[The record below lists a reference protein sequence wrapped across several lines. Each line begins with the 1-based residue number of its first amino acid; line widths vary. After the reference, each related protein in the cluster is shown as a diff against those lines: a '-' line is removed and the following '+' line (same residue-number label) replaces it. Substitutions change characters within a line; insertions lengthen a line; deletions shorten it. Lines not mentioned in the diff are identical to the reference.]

1 MKEAWL
7 FPSSVILRQLCSAV
21 DDPLALP
28 PVVMVAAHP
37 DDEVIGAGSRLAR
50 LGGSVMLIYL
60 TNGAPGDLGDAR
72 ANGYHTREDY
82 AAARRRE
89 LACALS
95 LAGIAMDQTVQVGL
109 ADQEAS
115 LYLDALADTLAS
127 HFSEYQPGAV
137 ITHPYEGG
145 HPDHDAAAF
154 AVQAA
159 AHLMRMRGEIPPALI
174 EMTSYH
180 LGPEGIETGEFL
192 PGENS
197 HVHTVELAEDERRL
211 KRRMLDCF
219 TTQRETL
226 RYFKAERE
234 RFRAAPNYDF
244 TRPPHEGKL
253 FYEHYEWGMDGPRW
267 RELARASLQELG
279 VISNR

>member
-1 MKEAWL
+1 MKEDWL
-7 FPSSVILRQLCSAV
+7 FPSSVILRQLCSVV

-28 PVVMVAAHP
+28 PVAFVVAHP
-37 DDEVIGAGSRLAR
+37 DDEVIGAASRLAR
-50 LGGSVMLIYL
+50 LGGSVMVIHL
-60 TNGAPGDLGDAR
+60 TNGAPHDMRDAR
-72 ANGYHTREDY
+72 AAGYHTREAY

-89 LACALS
+89 LAAALA
-95 LAGIAMDQTVQVGL
+95 LAGIAMDQTVQIGL

-115 LYLDALADTLAS
+115 FHMDALAHTLAV
-127 HFSEYQPGAV
+127 HFSEFQPGAV

-159 AHLMRMRGEIPPALI
+159 ACLMRMRGKIPPALI

-180 LGPEGIETGEFL
+180 QGAHGIKTGEFL
-192 PGENS
+192 PLDCFL
-197 HVHTVELAEDERRL
+197 VHTVELAADERRL
-211 KRRMLDCF
+211 KRRMMDCF
-219 TTQRETL
+219 TTQRKML
-226 RYFKAERE
+226 RYFTAERE

-244 TRPPHEGKL
+244 MRPPHEGTL
-253 FYEHYEWGMDGPRW
+253 FYERYEWGMDGPRW
-267 RELARASLQELG
+267 RDLARLSLQELG